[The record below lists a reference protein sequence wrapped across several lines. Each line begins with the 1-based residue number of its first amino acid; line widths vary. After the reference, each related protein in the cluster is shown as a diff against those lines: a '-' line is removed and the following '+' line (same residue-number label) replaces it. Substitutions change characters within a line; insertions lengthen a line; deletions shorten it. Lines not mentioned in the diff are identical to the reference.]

1 MVQNVKKFFWFN
13 SKNYMFINIIALLFS
28 FEILNT
34 QNVTEYLNRLF
45 ERFTNVMC
53 CVKQI

>member
-13 SKNYMFINIIALLFS
+13 SKNDMFINIIALLFS

-34 QNVTEYLNRLF
+34 QNVTAY
-45 ERFTNVMC
+45 
-53 CVKQI
+53 